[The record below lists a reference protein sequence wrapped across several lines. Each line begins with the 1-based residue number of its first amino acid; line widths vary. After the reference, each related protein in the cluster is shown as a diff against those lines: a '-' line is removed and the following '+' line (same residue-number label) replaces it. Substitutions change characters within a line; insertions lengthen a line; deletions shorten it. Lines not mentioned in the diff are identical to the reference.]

1 MSIKGK
7 SIIGGKITKITQLR
21 IAVKEQM
28 IVLNWQQIT
37 YLL

>member
-7 SIIGGKITKITQLR
+7 SGLQNKITQLR

-28 IVLNWQQIT
+28 IVLPDNK
-37 YLL
+37 